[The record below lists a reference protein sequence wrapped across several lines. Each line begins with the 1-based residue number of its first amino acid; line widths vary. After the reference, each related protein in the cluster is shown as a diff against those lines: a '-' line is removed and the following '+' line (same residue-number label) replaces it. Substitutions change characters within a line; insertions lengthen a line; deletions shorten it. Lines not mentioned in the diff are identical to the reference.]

1 MNYVCDISTE
11 FVLSVSE
18 RNARMPVSL
27 DCLCAGI
34 IVADSV
40 CQPIDR
46 MPAPGRLARTDRV
59 EFTIGGCASNVAVDM
74 ARLGLRVGVSGRVGE
89 DVFGREV
96 RDRLI
101 AANVDC
107 SGLIMST
114 TAPTS
119 STFVLNVKGE
129 DRRFIHCVG
138 ANAEYDGGQVT
149 SEEIA
154 AAKILY
160 VGGFGLLEGL
170 TPEKVIRMFRIAREA
185 GVTTVLD
192 VVMPESGNHLLG
204 WIREVLPWTDFF
216 FPNSDEATQLLDGV
230 TDFDGVI
237 DVVTQ
242 TRRFCE
248 LGAGTVVVTC
258 GSQGAVLNS
267 SKQRLKSG
275 VYPVEPVD
283 ATGTG
288 DAFVSGFLSGLL
300 NGADL
305 GKCLE
310 LGTAMGASCVR
321 CMGAT
326 TGVFNSDELNQFVS
340 TNPLC
345 IQTW

>member
-1 MNYVCDISTE
+1 
-11 FVLSVSE
+11 
-18 RNARMPVSL
+18 MPVSL

-40 CQPIDR
+40 CQPIAR
-46 MPAPGRLARTDRV
+46 MPAPGSLMRTDRV

-74 ARLGLRVGVSGRVGE
+74 ARLGLRVGVSGRVGD

-96 RDRLI
+96 RDRLV
-101 AANVDC
+101 AASVDC
-107 SGLIMST
+107 SGLVLSE

-138 ANAEYDGGQVT
+138 ANAEYDGSQLT
-149 SEEIA
+149 YEDIA
-154 AAKILY
+154 AVKVLY

-170 TPEKVIRMFRIAREA
+170 TPEKVIRMFRMAREA
-185 GVTTVLD
+185 KVVTVLD
-192 VVMPESGNHLLG
+192 VVMPEEGDHLLG
-204 WIREVLPWTDFF
+204 WIQEVLPWTDYF
-216 FPNSDEATQLLDGV
+216 FPNNDEATQLLNGV
-230 TDFDGVI
+230 S

-242 TRRFCE
+242 TERFRE
-248 LGAGTVVVTC
+248 FGAGTVVITC
-258 GSQGAVLNS
+258 GSRGAVLNS

-288 DAFVSGFLSGLL
+288 DAFVAGFISGLL
-300 NGADL
+300 SNADL
-305 GKCLE
+305 GRCLE

-326 TGVFNSDELNQFVS
+326 TGVFDSTELKQYVS
-340 TNPLC
+340 THTLS
-345 IQTW
+345 IETW